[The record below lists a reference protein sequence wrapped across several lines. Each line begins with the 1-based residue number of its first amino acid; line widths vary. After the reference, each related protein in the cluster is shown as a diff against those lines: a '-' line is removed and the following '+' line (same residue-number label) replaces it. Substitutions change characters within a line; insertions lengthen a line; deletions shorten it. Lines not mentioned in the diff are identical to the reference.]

1 MIAIAATTS
10 TTGAVSTA
18 SADQPLVLLVDDQA
32 TVRALS
38 AATLQ
43 PSYRILEAAD
53 GKQALQLLFQHKPD
67 LILLDLNMPVM
78 DGWETLRRI
87 RELTTAPVILLTAH
101 GEDHFVV
108 RGLDGGAQDYIVKP
122 FSPLQLVA
130 RVRATLRD
138 RAAAPPATGEE
149 LLSFDEGR
157 LAIDVGRRMAIVR
170 GQEVEL
176 SATEYKI
183 LHLLAQ
189 HAPRIL
195 SQDQILENVW
205 GPEYR
210 GEPGY
215 VKTYAGMLRKKIE
228 ADPAQPQYLL
238 SRRGLGYFL
247 NVRR

>member
-1 MIAIAATTS
+1 MIATAATAT
-10 TTGAVSTA
+10 TTGAAATS
-18 SADQPLVLLVDDQA
+18 SEQPLVLLVDDQA

-43 PSYRILEAAD
+43 ASYRILEAAD

-87 RELTTAPVILLTAH
+87 RELTAAPVILLTAH

-108 RGLDGGAQDYIVKP
+108 RGLDAGAQDYIVKP
-122 FSPLQLVA
+122 FSTLQLVA

-138 RAAAPPATGEE
+138 HAAAPPATEE

-157 LAIDVGRRMAIVR
+157 LVLDVGRRLAIVR

-189 HAPRIL
+189 HAPRVL

-228 ADPAQPQYLL
+228 ADPAQPLYLL